1 MASRTDVQNSG
12 QEQFNNSKT
21 LPLFDNM
28 NRLTQTFEKTRHENR
43 AALIGYITAGD
54 PDIEQSFAILDAACG
69 AGLDVLEIGIPFSD
83 PTADGP
89 VIQRAAGRALRSGM
103 TLEKGIDYV
112 RRLRERHDLPIIL
125 FSYYNP
131 VLAMGAERFV
141 TEAIAAGADG
151 ALIVD
156 LPSENSDEMM
166 QFVKPTESFAF
177 IRLVAPTTDPVR
189 RRDILKKSEG
199 FVYVVS
205 RRGVTGIGGID
216 WNALE
221 GEMKELRK
229 ETTVPLCIGFGIS
242 TAEDVHN
249 IAKIADG
256 AIIGSA
262 FQRIIEEQPQTA
274 ATAVAK
280 SIAALRKSKSL

>member
-1 MASRTDVQNSG
+1 
-12 QEQFNNSKT
+12 
-21 LPLFDNM
+21 M
-28 NRLTQTFEKTRHENR
+28 NRLTQTFTKTRNENR

-54 PDIEQSFAILDAACG
+54 PDMETSFAILDAACG

-89 VIQRAAGRALRSGM
+89 VIQRAAGRALRAGM
-103 TLEKGIDYV
+103 TLETGIDFV
-112 RRLRERHDLPIIL
+112 RRLRKRHDLPIIL

-131 VLAMGAERFV
+131 VLAMGTEKFI

-156 LPSENSDEMM
+156 LPNEMSDELM
-166 QFVKPTESFAF
+166 QHVKPSDNFAF
-177 IRLVAPTTDPVR
+177 IRLIAPTTDRER
-189 RRDILKKSEG
+189 RREILRQAEG

-216 WNALE
+216 WEPLSN
-221 GEMKELRK
+221 EMKELQQ
-229 ETTVPLCIGFGIS
+229 ETTAPLCIGFGIS
-242 TAEDVHN
+242 TVEDVQN

-274 ATAVAK
+274 AASVADFIQTLVHPNIGH
-280 SIAALRKSKSL
+280 SAARDIADRTNKCGH